1 MIKQWSALFLCA
13 TSMSTAYAETFV
25 IQGERPGREATVKI
39 PIGAVMKLSAD
50 FAEPL
55 VDDADPQC
63 ETMRLS
69 GEVSISIAGSAQ
81 PIQIRADD
89 VVLELTPDSA
99 GGLPTRSRS
108 EAAAEQSPRPT
119 TLPGNGDA
127 QIFVGDVV
135 FVVQTSAGP
144 MEIKADRVEH
154 QLQAHEPAQSQSN
167 RGEPGPEAGA

>member
-1 MIKQWSALFLCA
+1 MIKQWGALFLCA
-13 TSMSTAYAETFV
+13 TSISTAYAETFV

-63 ETMRLS
+63 EAMRLS
-69 GEVSISIAGSAQ
+69 GDVWISIAGSAQ

-89 VVLELTPDSA
+89 VLLELTPDSA
-99 GGLPTRSRS
+99 GSPPTRSRS
-108 EAAAEQSPRPT
+108 EAAPDQSPRP

-154 QLQAHEPAQSQSN
+154 RLQANEPGQAQSN
-167 RGEPGPEAGA
+167 RSEPGRDAGA